1 MVTLNSHSIIKE
13 AGVKQANNVL
23 KNFDIEVI
31 GCNHNRQFAVMNEYA
46 TLKVLKHGKIIH
58 EAGTGED
65 LIRKLGEILPDA
77 DLQQRRM
84 SITEDYGRNVLEVQ
98 FDAPTHGRV
107 K

>member
-1 MVTLNSHSIIKE
+1 MVTLNSHSITRK
-13 AGVKQANNVL
+13 AGVKQANHVL
-23 KNFDIEVI
+23 KDYDIELI
-31 GCNHNRQFAVMNEYA
+31 GCNLNRQLAVMNEYA
-46 TLKVLKHGKIIH
+46 TLKLLKHGKLIH

-98 FDAPTHGRV
+98 FDAPVHGRHG
-107 K
+107 